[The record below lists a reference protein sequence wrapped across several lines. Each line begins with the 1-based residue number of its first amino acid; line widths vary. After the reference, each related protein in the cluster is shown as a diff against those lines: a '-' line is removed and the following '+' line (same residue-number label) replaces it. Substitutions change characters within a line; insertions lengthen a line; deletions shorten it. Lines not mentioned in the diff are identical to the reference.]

1 MSIKEEL
8 NDLLEYLIDDVPE
21 DDEVDKL
28 LEPYFTSKNIE
39 YTWSLDLIYDSCGRD
54 AYSFS
59 VAWIEDN
66 KPKLSV
72 CNILSC

>member
-8 NDLLEYLIDDVPE
+8 NDLLEDMTDDVPE
-21 DDEVDKL
+21 DDEVDEL

-39 YTWSLDLIYDSCGRD
+39 YTWSMDLMYDSCGCD
-54 AYSFS
+54 VYSLA

-66 KPKLSV
+66 KPKLAV
-72 CNILSC
+72 YNILSC